1 MDTRNNKG
9 LGFGLNTTN
18 YSGGQGHMNNLL
30 TKYLMLFTLKQRQGH
45 LYGGRERS

>member
-1 MDTRNNKG
+1 MDTRHNKG
-9 LGFGLNTTN
+9 LGFGLNATN
-18 YSGGQGHMNNLL
+18 SSSSQGRMNNHL